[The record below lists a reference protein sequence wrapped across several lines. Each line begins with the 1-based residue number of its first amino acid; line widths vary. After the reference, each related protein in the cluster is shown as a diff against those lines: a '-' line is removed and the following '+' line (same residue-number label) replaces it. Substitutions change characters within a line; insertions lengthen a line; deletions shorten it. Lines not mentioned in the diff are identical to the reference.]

1 MTAADPALDTLMLPF
16 ASGQLAWP
24 PAGGAL
30 FLHAREGWPLHR
42 QPLPG
47 LVCEQ
52 DFKPAAEALQR
63 AGLPV
68 HRHDAGTRMGWL
80 KANVAMA
87 LQSED
92 ADEFRAYVRGLDLR
106 D

>member
-1 MTAADPALDTLMLPF
+1 MTAADPALDALMLPF

-47 LVCEQ
+47 LADEEVHRISVER
-52 DFKPAAEALQR
+52 DYARRFDATPAAPTA
-63 AGLPV
+63 
-68 HRHDAGTRMGWL
+68 
-80 KANVAMA
+80 
-87 LQSED
+87 
-92 ADEFRAYVRGLDLR
+92 
-106 D
+106 